1 MTTKLQSDWELVD
14 KKTGFWSKT
23 VKGKT
28 AFKWSPA
35 PPKSV
40 KPPALAKPKRDL
52 LIVPLGIT
60 KRNCLKA
67 CLAHLRKQSP
77 ADMDLLELSI
87 IKTVRLENLTESH
100 LSNRNTRFKRVFIP
114 MKARPA
120 FKQFIQSINEP
131 DLRLSIIEIGEL

>member
-1 MTTKLQSDWELVD
+1 MTTKLQSDWTLVNA
-14 KKTGFWSKT
+14 KTGFWSKT

-28 AFKWSPA
+28 AFKWSPV
-35 PPKSV
+35 PPKAV

-52 LIVPLGIT
+52 LIVPPGVS

-87 IKTVRLENLTESH
+87 IKTVRLENLTERH
-100 LSNRNTRFKRVFIP
+100 LQNKALRFRRVFVP
-114 MKARPA
+114 ASARPA
-120 FKQFIQSINEP
+120 LREFIRQINEP
-131 DLRLSIIEIGEL
+131 DLRLSIIEI